1 MIKYLLISL
10 FILFSN
16 LFANEQI
23 INFDTIKK
31 DGKQTMIFFHM
42 NHCSYC
48 ERMKNKTLEDKNIK
62 KIIQKDFLFVDINIS
77 DQYTIIFNNK
87 TYSIKEFTKEIE
99 VEFFP
104 TILFLD
110 EENEIIYKARGYR
123 TIEKFQ
129 HILNYMKT
137 KEFEEM
143 SFFEYL
149 ENLDKE

>member
-1 MIKYLLISL
+1 MKYLLISL

-31 DGKQTMIFFHM
+31 EGKQTMIFFHM

-48 ERMKNKTLEDKNIK
+48 ERMKNQTLQDEDIKESIK
-62 KIIQKDFLFVDINIS
+62 KHFLLIDINIS
-77 DQYTIIFNNK
+77 NQYRIIFNNK
-87 TYSIKEFTKEIE
+87 TYTTKKFTDELD
-99 VEFFP
+99 VAFFP

-110 EENEIIYKARGYR
+110 TENEITYKARGYR
-123 TIEKFQ
+123 TIEKFE
-129 HILNYMKT
+129 HILNYMRT
-137 KEFEEM
+137 KSYEEM